1 MKSPIDGGEMKA
13 IEYEGALI
21 YTCPTS
27 GGELLGP
34 EALAHIVR
42 TREQVFGEEW
52 EALVADHEPL
62 RGVPGSESE
71 RQLTCPFCE
80 GGMQPV
86 NYGSDTAVIVDRCE
100 GCGAV
105 WLDAHELEMIQALM
119 QAWQD
124 HAPERIRGI
133 SLKLEQARTAAAS
146 KTDDAFQGSRFSFV
160 NAVINR
166 LLDAA

>member
-1 MKSPIDGGEMKA
+1 MKSPIDGNDMKA

-27 GGELLGP
+27 GGELIGAD
-34 EALAHIVR
+34 ALAHIIR
-42 TREQVFGEEW
+42 CREQKFGDEW
-52 EALVADHEPL
+52 KSLVANHEPL
-62 RGVPGSESE
+62 RGLPGEAGE
-71 RQLTCPFCE
+71 RQLVCPFCE
-80 GGMQPV
+80 GDMSPV
-86 NYGSDTAVIVDRCE
+86 NYGSDSAVIIDRCG

-119 QAWQD
+119 ETWQD

-133 SLKLEQARTAAAS
+133 ASELERARTAAAG
-146 KTDDAFQGSRFSFV
+146 KADDAFQGSRFSFV
-160 NAVINR
+160 NAVMNR